1 MGEIVIKIPSNKK
14 RRYVLADAKR
24 AEELISVLD
33 ISAVRVK
40 ENPAKLTRQQLQDF
54 RDGQAADRSL
64 AEMRRTGISYSL
76 DEIKKELGL

>member
-14 RRYVLADAKR
+14 RRYVLADSKR
-24 AEELISVLD
+24 AEELISALD

-40 ENPAKLTRQQLQDF
+40 ESPAKLTRQQLQDF